1 MITQGIAH
9 IRWFCIHFL
18 AGTRNTSTRT
28 RIDGVVMLHAFGKRR
43 SWQPDLEMCT
53 CMIDR
58 LNVGLNSKWRVS
70 FAIKRTLDLKL
81 DEDLFRIKPLSDFEK
96 ILHEDS
102 DQNQNLFFHSY
113 LRKLA
118 ADFMWLCCVG
128 LLITYLSSV
137 AKLSVAYYTTFW
149 GIEYRKC
156 SKSKIKDVWINI
168 VYSVKAGCWMLG
180 HDGCTHGQR
189 SRRTRSTH
197 PPPHSPWHRVTVTMI
212 ILDFINFAEVDYLFL
227 SF

>member
-1 MITQGIAH
+1 MESFICNKTYARFKT
-9 IRWFCIHFL
+9 IRDPVS
-18 AGTRNTSTRT
+18 AK
-28 RIDGVVMLHAFGKRR
+28 AA
-43 SWQPDLEMCT
+43 
-53 CMIDR
+53 DR
-58 LNVGLNSKWRVS
+58 FW
-70 FAIKRTLDLKL
+70 
-81 DEDLFRIKPLSDFEK
+81 EDLARRLQIKTKTF
-96 ILHEDS
+96 
-102 DQNQNLFFHSY
+102 FFHSH

-118 ADFMWLCCVG
+118 ADFMRLCCVG

-156 SKSKIKDVWINI
+156 GKSKIKDVRINNI

-212 ILDFINFAEVDYLFL
+212 ILDFINFAVVDYLFL